1 MTVTVELTGAARAH
15 AGVKSLTIHLPEGA
29 TYRDIVRELAKRFPQ
44 LVGWLIAPDGESFL
58 SSNMLVIDG
67 DLATPVMVL
76 DETPSDGAHLILMS
90 VITGG

>member
-1 MTVTVELTGAARAH
+1 MKVTVELTGAARAH
-15 AGVKSLTIHLPEGA
+15 AGVKTLSLDLPDTA
-29 TYRDIVRELAKRFPQ
+29 TYRDIVRELAKHFPQ

-58 SSNMLVIDG
+58 SSNMLVING

-76 DETPSDGAHLILMS
+76 DENPADGEHLILMS